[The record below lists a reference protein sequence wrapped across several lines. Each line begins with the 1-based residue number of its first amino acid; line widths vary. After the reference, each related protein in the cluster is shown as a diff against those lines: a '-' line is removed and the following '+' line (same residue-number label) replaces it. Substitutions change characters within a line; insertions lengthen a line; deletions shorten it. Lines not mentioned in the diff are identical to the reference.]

1 MENEIGIDG
10 LRCGLN
16 ENEMK
21 NTSLLKC
28 KSQNWLLLQSII
40 PKGIMTMRPIKF

>member
-21 NTSLLKC
+21 NTSPLKC